1 MRSPAPHGARQ
12 EGGAGAAPRGK
23 EARRAP
29 RTYSAAAPGHHGED
43 DEGGG
48 GAGCG
53 APGQPGYK
61 GRARRRRPGLAGS
74 PGPGKLRPQPSLPK
88 RARIKGKREIPSAGE
103 EVPFWGAG
111 RERGSVVVASVP
123 TSGPRNVASRCDGA
137 AGCKCVVAGP
147 QLGARDGTGR
157 SLRNPCSCSPG
168 WAGRMR
174 CSGARTAG
182 HTGTC
187 IEPTAKCLLPGA
199 PTTKVLQCDG
209 AHPCRDRVGL
219 D

>member
-123 TSGPRNVASRCDGA
+123 R
-137 AGCKCVVAGP
+137 
-147 QLGARDGTGR
+147 
-157 SLRNPCSCSPG
+157 
-168 WAGRMR
+168 
-174 CSGARTAG
+174 
-182 HTGTC
+182 
-187 IEPTAKCLLPGA
+187 
-199 PTTKVLQCDG
+199 
-209 AHPCRDRVGL
+209 RDRVMSHPDATGQRGVNVSWRVPSSVLGMERAGHSEIPVPAALGGL
-219 D
+219 AG